1 MADYAHEQTDKMI
14 ERLEDELRREYS
26 RAARE
31 TQQKLNDYLKAFRQK
46 DKERQAQVARGEL
59 SLDEY
64 KRWRQ
69 GQILM
74 GKRWRAMQRTL
85 SEDMHNVNDIAMSIV
100 RGHLPEV
107 YALNYNWGTFEVETK
122 TMIDTSYVLYDRQTV
137 ERLFR
142 ENPELLPAAAPKS
155 KTAQLLAANKDLRWN
170 RQRIQSELLQ
180 GILQGE
186 AISDI
191 ARRMQNVTNS
201 NYKAAVRNARTMY
214 TGAQNAGRVD
224 SYKRAEKMGIEME
237 EQWVATLDSRTRD
250 SHRLLDGKRIAVG
263 GTFPNG
269 CRFPG
274 DSKGKP
280 EEVYNCRCTLISNPK
295 GLEHDLSGRSLAK
308 LDGKSYEEWK
318 QGHYK
323 RSKKGE
329 VT

>member
-274 DSKGKP
+274 DPKGKP
-280 EEVYNCRCTLISNPK
+280 EEVYNCRCTLISNSK

-323 RSKKGE
+323 RTKKGE

>member
-31 TQQKLNDYLKAFRQK
+31 TQQKLNDYLKAFHQK

-74 GKRWRAMQRTL
+74 GKCWRAMQRTL

-170 RQRIQSELLQ
+170 QQRIQSELLQ

-237 EQWVATLDSRTRD
+237 QQWVATLDGRTRH
-250 SHRLLDGKRIAVG
+250 SHRQLDGERIKVG
-263 GTFPNG
+263 GKFSNG
-269 CRFPG
+269 CRFPA
-274 DSKGKP
+274 DPQGKP
-280 EEVYNCRCTLISNPK
+280 AEVYNCRCTLISQMV

-323 RSKKGE
+323 RTKKGE

>member
-224 SYKRAEKMGIEME
+224 AYKRAEKMGIEGEM
-237 EQWVATLDSRTRD
+237 QWVATLDGRTRH
-250 SHRLLDGKRIAVG
+250 SHRQLDGERIKIG
-263 GTFPNG
+263 GKFSNG
-269 CRFPG
+269 CRYPG
-274 DSKGKP
+274 DPQGEPS
-280 EEVYNCRCTLISNPK
+280 EVYNCRCTLIEQMI
-295 GLEHDLSGRSLAK
+295 GLEHDLSERSLVK
-308 LDGKSYEEWK
+308 LDGKTYEEWK
-318 QGHYK
+318 A
-323 RSKKGE
+323 SKPKY
-329 VT
+329 TKNKK

>member
-237 EQWVATLDSRTRD
+237 EQWVATLDSRTRH
-250 SHRLLDGKRIAVG
+250 SHRQLDGERIKVG
-263 GTFPNG
+263 GKFSNG

-274 DSKGKP
+274 DPQGQPS
-280 EEVYNCRCTLISNPK
+280 EVYNCRCTLISNPK

-323 RSKKGE
+323 RAKKGE